1 MTGNETSENTTD
13 STSIAKKGL
22 HFWFVCKKAQFK
34 IAQHFKVHTKEN
46 ADIAKALSFP
56 AGSKSRKEWLEKLR
70 NKGNFMHNCE
80 VLKDRAGSLKVKR
93 TATGDY
99 KNMNIVSIVR
109 ACF

>member
-13 STSIAKKGL
+13 STSIAKKWL

-46 ADIAKALSFP
+46 ADIAKALSFS

-70 NKGNFMHNCE
+70 NKRKLH
-80 VLKDRAGSLKVKR
+80 A
-93 TATGDY
+93 
-99 KNMNIVSIVR
+99 
-109 ACF
+109 